1 MTNRDNEIK
10 TLFGYTDSLVLKK
23 IKEVLRVLEKDKN
36 NIINEMERKGRTNS
50 GFLYSKLIDREL
62 EAIGEIVK
70 FQVDRDLNILSASLT
85 KDISDKIYLRAKIL
99 AKGKLNILNNTLE
112 KYERFCNID
121 ETKVTSMKE
130 MKDKCDSKIA
140 QILDDVKG
148 KIEIHKKKYAIET
161 SKANKLKIRGHIRFL
176 ICCVVVLILS
186 VIYWYYFSNIFIEHP
201 PFNVP
206 LEYKFRLNISIQFV
220 IIFTLLIPF
229 YKKYWSIWITLDIA
243 IIAVIMNFF
252 R

>member
-10 TLFGYTDSLVLKK
+10 TLFDYTDSLVLKK
-23 IKEVLRVLEKDKN
+23 IKEVRKVLEKDKN
-36 NIINEMERKGRTNS
+36 NIINEMERRGLTNS
-50 GFLYSKLIDREL
+50 GLLYNKLIDRES
-62 EAIGEIVK
+62 EAIEEIVK
-70 FQVDRDLNILSASLT
+70 YQVSCDLNELSAFLT
-85 KDISDKIYLRAKIL
+85 KDISDKIYLRAKNL
-99 AKGKLNILNNTLE
+99 AKGTLAFSKNTLE
-112 KYERFCNID
+112 KYARFCNKD
-121 ETKVTSMKE
+121 EIRVNSMKE
-130 MKDKCDSKIA
+130 KCENKIA
-140 QILDDVKG
+140 HILDDVKG

-176 ICCVVVLILS
+176 IYCVVVLILS

-201 PFNVP
+201 PFNVS
-206 LEYKFRLNISIQFV
+206 LEYKFRLNISTQFV

-243 IIAVIMNFF
+243 IVAVIMNFF

>member
-10 TLFGYTDSLVLKK
+10 TLFAYTDSLVLEK

-36 NIINEMERKGRTNS
+36 NIINEIERRGLTNT
-50 GFLYSKLIDREL
+50 GYLYSKLIDRES
-62 EAIGEIVK
+62 EAIKEIVK
-70 FQVDRDLNILSASLT
+70 YQVSCDLNELSAFLT
-85 KDISDKIYLRAKIL
+85 KDISDKIYLRAKNL
-99 AKGKLNILNNTLE
+99 AKGKLAISKNTLE
-112 KYERFCNID
+112 KYARFCNKD
-121 ETKVTSMKE
+121 ETKVNLMK
-130 MKDKCDSKIA
+130 KKCEDRIVD
-140 QILDDVKG
+140 ILDDAKT
-148 KIEIHKKKYAIET
+148 KIEIHKKKFEIET
-161 SKANKLKIRGHIRFL
+161 SKANKFKIRGRIRFL
-176 ICCVVVLILS
+176 IYCVVLLILS

-206 LEYKFRLNISIQFV
+206 LEYKSRLNISTQLV

>member
-10 TLFGYTDSLVLKK
+10 TLFDYTDSLVLKK
-23 IKEVLRVLEKDKN
+23 IKEVRKVLEKDKN
-36 NIINEMERKGRTNS
+36 NIKNEMERRGLTNS
-50 GFLYSKLIDREL
+50 GLLYNKLIDRES
-62 EAIGEIVK
+62 EAIEEIVK
-70 FQVDRDLNILSASLT
+70 YQVSCDLNELSAFLT
-85 KDISDKIYLRAKIL
+85 KDISDKIYLRAKNL
-99 AKGKLNILNNTLE
+99 AKGTLAISKNTLE
-112 KYERFCNID
+112 KYARFCNKD
-121 ETKVTSMKE
+121 EIRVNPMKE
-130 MKDKCDSKIA
+130 KCENKIA
-140 QILDDVKG
+140 HILDDVKG

-176 ICCVVVLILS
+176 IYRVVVLILS

-206 LEYKFRLNISIQFV
+206 LEYKFRLNISTQFV